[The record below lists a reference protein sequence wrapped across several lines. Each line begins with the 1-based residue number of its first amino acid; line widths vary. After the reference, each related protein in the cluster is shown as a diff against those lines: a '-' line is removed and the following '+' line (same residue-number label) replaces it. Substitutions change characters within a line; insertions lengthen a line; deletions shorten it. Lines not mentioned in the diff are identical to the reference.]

1 MITTEGK
8 NACLRVNFCG
18 MPQIYTWYLA
28 FYNQNNDEYTDYEG
42 SGRPVWTPQA
52 LIDEKVIG
60 HSQVTPLSYDIILGI
75 ALVSTDSGTGIR
87 HAYYTPEN
95 PIEFN
100 PGQTLSIR
108 LPVGWR

>member
-28 FYNQNNDEYTDYEG
+28 FFNQNDDEYTDYEG
-42 SGRPVWTPQA
+42 PGRPVWTPQA

-60 HSQVTPLSYDIILGI
+60 HGLVTPNSYDVILGL
-75 ALVSTDSGTGIR
+75 ALVSTESGSYLR
-87 HAYYTPEN
+87 YASYTLEN
-95 PIEFN
+95 ALEFN
-100 PGQTLSIR
+100 PGQTLTIR